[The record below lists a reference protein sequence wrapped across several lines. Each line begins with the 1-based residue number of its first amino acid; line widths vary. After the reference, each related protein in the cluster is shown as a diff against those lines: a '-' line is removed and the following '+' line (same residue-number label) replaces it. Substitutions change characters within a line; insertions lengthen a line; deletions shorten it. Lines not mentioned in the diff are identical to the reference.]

1 MPKIMICIV
10 VRMKSTRLP
19 QKAMLDIYGQPLIQR
34 LLDRLSSEFDNQE
47 ICICTSDNPDDK
59 ILIDLAI
66 KNNLSFV
73 AGDELDV
80 MNRLIT
86 VALMHKAQVLV
97 RVTGDNPL
105 TDPTIMR
112 DMIEDHWK
120 QGADYTFCDQIPRGS
135 RSEVIS
141 SKCLQRIYDQ
151 LSDTKSSE
159 YMTYM
164 LKRPDKLKVNQFIP
178 VNHEL
183 IEPNLSFTVDTP
195 EDFSFIKD
203 IYKHFNS
210 SLMSLNEII
219 SFCRNHPNYNNRLF
233 DSPKSFPK
241 ISGIDYSFKD
251 D

>member
-1 MPKIMICIV
+1 MAKIMICIV
-10 VRMKSTRLP
+10 VRMKSSRLP
-19 QKAMLDIYGQPLIQR
+19 KKAMLDIYGQPLIQR
-34 LLDRLSSEFDNQE
+34 LLDRLYIEFDKQE
-47 ICICTSDNPDDK
+47 ICICTSDNLDDK
-59 ILIDLAI
+59 VLIDLALE
-66 KNNLSFV
+66 NNISFV

-80 MNRLIT
+80 MKRLLT
-86 VALMHKAQVLV
+86 VASIHKAEVLV

-105 TDPTIMR
+105 TDPTIVR
-112 DMIEDHWK
+112 DMIEDHYR

-141 SKCLQRIYDQ
+141 SECLQKIYQQ
-151 LSDTKSSE
+151 LTDTRSSE

-164 LKRPDKLKVNQFIP
+164 LKRPDRLKVNQFIP
-178 VNHEL
+178 GNHEL

-219 SFCRNHPNYNNRLF
+219 SFCRNHPDYKSRLF
-233 DSPKSFPK
+233 DTPKSFPK